1 MPLRIP
7 KHTVIV
13 TRPKLN
19 AAGEQMFKKVDGEA
33 VALVERITALPGE
46 VFKFT
51 AQEIAEIEASHGAK
65 VLERAFGV
73 IPDSQDPEALPE
85 GPQEGSKVGSDEI
98 KTAASADKDD
108 DKLPGDDD
116 L

>member
-7 KHTVIV
+7 KHTIIV

-19 AAGEQMFKKVDGEA
+19 GAGEQMFKKVDGEA

-51 AQEIAEIEASHGAK
+51 AQEITEIEASHGAK

-73 IPDSQDPEALPE
+73 IPDAEDPEALPE
-85 GPQEGSKVGSDEI
+85 GPQEGAKVPAD
-98 KTAASADKDD
+98 ASEDD
-108 DKLPGDDD
+108 GKLPGDDD